1 MHCDL
6 PKALRRDLT
15 FVGGLQDLGSDMGPS
30 AGFAARQTVAN
41 LLKNSTQKRSGR
53 CVQHLATPQGAK
65 NGSRES
71 TVNPSK
77 RLLADS
83 KVEYEL
89 HNSPRCSLIA
99 QDVAAMASKQ
109 DSCAGLA
116 PPRQCWRKASVMIF
130 SAGGAL
136 FDDFRRDVR
145 AMSRHFARVSIF
157 RHRRILLRG
166 SRSGRSGQIDHRC
179 LCPIVFPSLRFP

>member
-1 MHCDL
+1 MRSRSGSSQGSSTPRPGNSHEHYRSCPYLPPHGWRGAKSLHCDL

-15 FVGGLQDLGSDMGPS
+15 LIGGLQDLGSDMGPN
-30 AGFAARQTVAN
+30 AGFAARQVVAN

-89 HNSPRCSLIA
+89 HHNHGLE
-99 QDVAAMASKQ
+99 
-109 DSCAGLA
+109 AGQLCWSGSA
-116 PPRQCWRKASVMIF
+116 TPALEDPP
-130 SAGGAL
+130 
-136 FDDFRRDVR
+136 
-145 AMSRHFARVSIF
+145 
-157 RHRRILLRG
+157 
-166 SRSGRSGQIDHRC
+166 
-179 LCPIVFPSLRFP
+179 P